1 MTGFIDLPP
10 QCLPLFRGE
19 PALAS
24 ALRLSAICAI
34 AFRALLCAR
43 IRLGR
48 LLLGGGIAWVAAKV
62 ALLRRLP
69 SPVRYHC
76 LPPAVAL
83 LRHPACGAS

>member
-1 MTGFIDLPP
+1 VTGFIDLPP

-62 ALLRRLP
+62 ALLR
-69 SPVRYHC
+69 
-76 LPPAVAL
+76 
-83 LRHPACGAS
+83 HPACGAS